1 MITPELKQFIEGP
14 QGMSMGTRDSNM
26 VPEYTRVLGAWIT
39 DSGTLK
45 VQIAKIPADRA
56 LSNLDDNGQIAIT
69 MANPPSFECYQ
80 LKGKFLG
87 YSDSTEEDRERLNR
101 YLEIFDVEVQGLGV
115 PAGAIFSWP
124 NSPSVVI
131 EIEVQEIFD
140 QTPKIGAGNSI
151 SQA

>member
-1 MITPELKQFIEGP
+1 MITSEIKQFIEGP
-14 QGMSMGTRDSNM
+14 QGISMGTRDSNM

-45 VQIAKIPADRA
+45 VQIAKINSDMA

-69 MANPPSFECYQ
+69 LANPPSYECYQ
-80 LKGKFLG
+80 AKGKSID
-87 YSDSTEEDRERLNR
+87 YSDSMEEDQEKLKH
-101 YLEIFDVEVQGLGV
+101 YLEIFDKEVQSVGV
-115 PAGAIFSWP
+115 PAGAIYSWP